1 MKTLLTLT
9 SLLMLSSVSISS
21 FAGPYQLNNAVKSIH
36 GPIAMSKE
44 DAYQIGLSLINQYND
59 KSSKELSK
67 KLSSRFD
74 DVDSQSFMIKN
85 AKVTV
90 DEFLQGN
97 GKIAYQPIL
106 SISYE
111 FKKRELGN

>member
-1 MKTLLTLT
+1 MKTLLTLMP
-9 SLLMLSSVSISS
+9 LLVLSSFSTSS
-21 FAGPYQLNNAVKSIH
+21 FAGPYQINNAVKNIH
-36 GPIAMSKE
+36 GPTVMSKE
-44 DAYQIGLSLINQYND
+44 EAYQIGLSLINQYNN

-85 AKVTV
+85 AKVKV
-90 DEFLQGN
+90 DEFLQSN
-97 GKIAYQPIL
+97 GKITYQPIL
-106 SISYE
+106 NISYE